1 MTAVTVRR
9 RRRER
14 GASPDF
20 AWGQRVV
27 GHEFFEE
34 NGRGRGDPPDTV
46 GDERAWEPAVAGLPE
61 RGPALEVLNR
71 AFAGCRDGAGSV
83 VVVRGAPGCGRT
95 ALVQHFVERLADS
108 EALVLAATGTPA
120 ECGLPMGVAG
130 QLVHQG
136 GSDTEAAMAALCAP
150 PSSATTG
157 IDPLAV
163 HGVCA
168 ALLDLTLRRP
178 VVIVVDD
185 LQFADDASR
194 QVLHSLCRRV
204 RGARLLVVLTEWVLT
219 GASVPVRG
227 VELAGSPQ
235 HLVEL
240 PPLSQA
246 GVTEVLTAELGRE
259 AALRSGLACYGNTG
273 GHPLLVRAFAEDLR
287 LYPDE
292 TEGGPAFR
300 QAVLYCLDRW
310 DAGISA
316 VARGVAVLGAHTTPE
331 LLGELLHL
339 PVYAVRMA
347 LCVLTASGLSTE
359 DGVLRP
365 GVADVLAKQ
374 LPPGDMAV
382 LNAVAAQ
389 LLYNHGADAI
399 ELVRW
404 VIAAGAGPGQW
415 FRHVLRQASE
425 QALVTGETEPV
436 ISGLELAIRECGDE
450 DERLAYR
457 VQLMR
462 LAWWS
467 NPAKL
472 APHIEPLVAAVPEGR
487 LVAED
492 SVAVIRYLFWQG
504 DLARAVRLMPA
515 IEDLVG
521 DDSGTTPAELR
532 LACEWL
538 FGMMRGNPPEAVRS
552 FVPPSGRG
560 SDGSSLDRAEH
571 ILQGRLDGLVPEAAV
586 MALIVLDHGGRV
598 QRARHWCGVLGE
610 AARQRGA
617 VTWQALLGSINA
629 EMALSRGD
637 LVTAQTHAAAA
648 LRLLNRQSWG
658 VLIGL
663 PLSTLLSVHVAKHDL
678 EAAGEVLNHV
688 VPAELFGTTFGLRYL
703 YARARYH
710 LASDRPLAAI
720 RDLERCG
727 QLMREWDF
735 DLPAVVPWRAA
746 LAEAYLRLGREEHS
760 RAMLIEQLDRLG
772 TDATP
777 RVKAMS
783 LRLLAVSGELKDRV
797 PRLRKAVQLLEACG
811 DRVELTYALA
821 ALSAAHREL
830 GDEGRARLVARRT
843 ELEAKSCGMPNPLAR
858 RLPEQAAPE
867 KPRQPQ
873 ELALDELSDAE
884 RKVATLAALGQTNR
898 EIGRKL
904 YITVST
910 VEQHLTRVY
919 RKLNV
924 RKRSDLPAELTR
936 RAPGERLPELA
947 LSAHGTS

>member
-1 MTAVTVRR
+1 MRR
-9 RRRER
+9 RGEPS
-14 GASPDF
+14 GT
-20 AWGQRVV
+20 
-27 GHEFFEE
+27 E
-34 NGRGRGDPPDTV
+34 
-46 GDERAWEPAVAGLPE
+46 GDERAWGPAAPGLPE
-61 RGPALEVLNR
+61 RGPALDVLHR

-95 ALVQHFVERLADS
+95 ALVQHFVERLADT
-108 EALVLAATGTPA
+108 EALVLTATGTPV
-120 ECGLPMGVAG
+120 ERELPMGVAG
-130 QLVHQG
+130 QLVHQAALSSEAVRATLGG
-136 GSDTEAAMAALCAP
+136 GS
-150 PSSATTG
+150 SVATG
-157 IDPLAV
+157 VDPLAV

-168 ALLDLTLRRP
+168 ALLELTAHRP

-185 LQFADDASR
+185 HQFVDDASR
-194 QVLHSLCRRV
+194 QVLQSLSRRV
-204 RGARLLVVLTEWVLT
+204 RGARLLVVLTEWMPT
-219 GASVPVRG
+219 ATSVPVRG
-227 VELAGSPQ
+227 AELAGRPRP
-235 HLVEL
+235 LIEL

-246 GVTEVLTAELGRE
+246 GVTEVLAAELGRE

-273 GHPLLVRAFAEDLR
+273 GHPLLVRALVEDLR
-287 LYPDE
+287 VYPDE

-310 DAGISA
+310 DDEISA
-316 VARGVAVLGAHTTPE
+316 VARGIAVLGAHTTPE
-331 LLGELLHL
+331 LLVELLQL
-339 PVYAVRMA
+339 PVYAVRTA
-347 LCVLTASGLSTE
+347 IGVLTAAGLSTE

-365 GVADVLAKQ
+365 GIAAVLADQ
-374 LPPGDMAV
+374 FPAGDMAV

-389 LLYNHGADAI
+389 LLYDHGADAI

-404 VIAAGAGPGQW
+404 VVAAGAGPGPW

-436 ISGLELAIRECGDE
+436 IGGLELAIRECGDE
-450 DERLAYR
+450 DERLACR

-487 LVAED
+487 LVARD
-492 SVAVIRYLFWQG
+492 AVAVIRYLFWQG
-504 DLARAVRLMPA
+504 DLARAVRLMPVL
-515 IEDLVG
+515 EDLAG
-521 DDSGTTPAELR
+521 DDSGTTLAELR

-552 FVPPSGRG
+552 FLPPSGRG
-560 SDGSSLDRAEH
+560 TDGSSLDRAEH

-586 MALIVLDHGGRV
+586 MALLVLDHGGKV

-617 VTWQALLGSINA
+617 VTWQALLSSISA

-637 LVTAQTHAAAA
+637 LVTAQTQAAAA

-663 PLSTLLSVHVAKHDL
+663 PLSTLLSVHVAKNDL
-678 EAAGEVLNHV
+678 AAAGEVLNHV
-688 VPAELFGTTFGLRYL
+688 VPVELFGTTFGLRYL
-703 YARARYH
+703 NARARYH

-727 QLMREWDF
+727 HLMREWDF
-735 DLPAVVPWRAA
+735 DLPAVVPWRAG

-760 RAMLIEQLDRLG
+760 RAMLAEQLDRLG
-772 TDATP
+772 ADNLP

-783 LRLLAVSGELKDRV
+783 LRLLAASGAMKDRV
-797 PRLRKAVQLLEACG
+797 PRLRKAVQLLETCG

-821 ALSAAHREL
+821 ALSIAHREL

-843 ELEAKSCGMPNPLAR
+843 DLEAKACGMPNPLTR

-867 KPRQPQ
+867 TPRQSQ
-873 ELALDELSDAE
+873 EFTLDELSDAE

-936 RAPGERLPELA
+936 RAPGDRLPELA
-947 LSAHGTS
+947 LSGRGTS

>member
-1 MTAVTVRR
+1 M
-9 RRRER
+9 
-14 GASPDF
+14 
-20 AWGQRVV
+20 
-27 GHEFFEE
+27 
-34 NGRGRGDPPDTV
+34 
-46 GDERAWEPAVAGLPE
+46 GDERAWGPAGPDLPE
-61 RGPALEVLNR
+61 RGLAFEVLNR

-95 ALVQHFVERLADS
+95 ALVQHFVERLAES
-108 EALVLAATGTPA
+108 EATVLTAVGTPA
-120 ECGLPMGVAG
+120 ERELPMGVAG
-130 QLVHQG
+130 QLVQQG
-136 GSDTEAAMAALCAP
+136 ALGSEAARATLSAP
-150 PSSATTG
+150 TG
-157 IDPLAV
+157 VDPLAV
-163 HGVCA
+163 QGVCS
-168 ALLDLTLRRP
+168 ALLELTTHRP

-194 QVLHSLCRRV
+194 QVLQSLSRRV

-227 VELAGSPQ
+227 AELAGRPQ
-235 HLVEL
+235 YLVEL

-246 GVTEVLTAELGRE
+246 GVSEVLAAELGRE
-259 AALRSGLACYGNTG
+259 AALRSGLACYGATG
-273 GHPLLVRAFAEDLR
+273 GHPLLVRAFVEDLR
-287 LYPDE
+287 AYPYE

-300 QAVLYCLDRW
+300 QAVLYCLERW
-310 DAGISA
+310 DDEISV
-316 VARGVAVLGAHTTPE
+316 VARGVAVLGAHMTTE
-331 LLGELLHL
+331 LLSELLDL
-339 PVYAVRMA
+339 PVYAVRLA
-347 LCVLTASGLSTE
+347 VGVLTAAGLSTE
-359 DGVLRP
+359 DGLLRP
-365 GVADVLAKQ
+365 GVAAVLAEQ
-374 LPPGDMAV
+374 DMAV
-382 LNAVAAQ
+382 LNAAAAQ
-389 LLYNHGADAI
+389 LLYDHGADAI

-404 VIAAGAGPGQW
+404 VIAAGAGPGPW
-415 FRHVLRQASE
+415 FEHVLRQASE

-436 ISGLELAIRECGDE
+436 IGGLELAVRECGDD

-457 VQLMR
+457 IQLMR

-467 NPAKL
+467 NPAKV

-487 LVAED
+487 LVARD
-492 SVAVIRYLFWQG
+492 AVAVIRYLFWQG
-504 DLARAVRLMPA
+504 DLVRAVRLMPVL
-515 IEDLVG
+515 EDLAS
-521 DDSGTTPAELR
+521 DDSCTTLAELR

-560 SDGSSLDRAEH
+560 TDGSSLDRAEH

-586 MALIVLDHGGRV
+586 MALIVLDHGGKV

-617 VTWQALLGSINA
+617 VTWQALLGSLNA

-663 PLSTLLSVHVAKHDL
+663 PLSTLLSVHVVKHDL
-678 EAAGEVLNHV
+678 AAAGEVLNHV

-703 YARARYH
+703 HARARYH

-727 QLMREWDF
+727 RLMREWDF
-735 DLPAVVPWRAA
+735 DLSAVVPWRAG
-746 LAEAYLRLGREEHS
+746 LAEAYLRLGREEHAQ
-760 RAMLIEQLDRLG
+760 AMLAEQLGRLG
-772 TDATP
+772 ADDAS
-777 RVKAMS
+777 RGKAMS
-783 LRLLAVSGELKDRV
+783 LRMLGVSGAVKDRV
-797 PRLRKAVQLLEACG
+797 PRLRKAVQLLETCG
-811 DRVELTYALA
+811 DRVELTYTLA
-821 ALSAAHREL
+821 ELSIAHREL

-843 ELEAKSCGMPNPLAR
+843 DLEARACGMPNPLALR
-858 RLPEQAAPE
+858 RSEQAAPE
-867 KPRQPQ
+867 TPRQPQ

-947 LSAHGTS
+947 LSVLGTS